1 MICVSDMHA
10 FLGNDERNPAPLILG
25 HEAAGVVLQ
34 GLIEGKRV
42 TFNRLV
48 TSDKCKASLRGQD
61 NICPNL
67 SESADHLDATA
78 TMCVRRTCSYF

>member
-1 MICVSDMHA
+1 MHV

-25 HEAAGVVLQ
+25 HEAEGVKLQ

-42 TFNRLV
+42 TFNPLV
-48 TSDKCKASLRGQD
+48 TCEKCKASLRGQD
-61 NICPNL
+61 NICLNL
-67 SESADHLDATA
+67 SKSADHLDAIA

>member
-1 MICVSDMHA
+1 MHA

-42 TFNRLV
+42 TFNPLA
-48 TSDKCKASLRGQD
+48 TCEKFKASLRGQD

-78 TMCVRRTCSYF
+78 TMSVRRTCSYF

>member
-1 MICVSDMHA
+1 MHA

-42 TFNRLV
+42 TFNPLA
-48 TSDKCKASLRGQD
+48 TCEKFKASLRG
-61 NICPNL
+61 
-67 SESADHLDATA
+67 
-78 TMCVRRTCSYF
+78 